1 MVVARSP
8 EFAII
13 AYEGEAGEAVLGWHP
28 ARGLDVTKTGQLSVA
43 APKGLLQQARDFMK
57 FDRRRMLALGAPAL
71 VTPVL
76 IKRATAADGAARA
89 QAAVDRFARIPAT
102 ASCLVVVDQPS
113 APWRAAHDPAAR
125 MFVGSA
131 VKTFILAQY
140 LREVEAG
147 RLTEDQQAKVDDA
160 VRSASSPVFLKLTG
174 TTQARSALEAMIA
187 HSDNTAT
194 DIALAAAGPAQVRTL
209 IAAAGL
215 KQTQIPESTR
225 RLFSY
230 IAGAPEGVDIGWDG
244 IVRMENGGSFGTPR
258 PPLNDK
264 QTMASTAEDMVRW
277 YQQVPRG
284 AFFKKPQTLVEFKRI
299 SAMADAIAMTVPPD
313 TPAYGKG
320 GSIDWE
326 GFHCLCFAGQ
336 MIVSKVPVSFCLTIN
351 WNGPDDKV
359 AAMKQAYLAGAV
371 EVLAETAQAV
381 G

>member
-1 MVVARSP
+1 MNR
-8 EFAII
+8 
-13 AYEGEAGEAVLGWHP
+13 
-28 ARGLDVTKTGQLSVA
+28 
-43 APKGLLQQARDFMK
+43 
-57 FDRRRMLALGAPAL
+57 DRRRMLAFGASAL
-71 VTPVL
+71 AAPVL
-76 IKRATAADGAARA
+76 VKQTAAADGAARA
-89 QAAVDRFARIPAT
+89 QAAVDRFARIPAS
-102 ASCLVVVDQPS
+102 ASCLVVVDHPT

-125 MFVGSA
+125 LFVGSA

-147 RLTEDQQAKVDDA
+147 RLTEDQQVKVDDA
-160 VRSASSPVFLKLTG
+160 VRTVSSPVFLNLTG

-194 DIALAAAGPAQVRTL
+194 DITLAAAGPAQVRAL
-209 IAAAGL
+209 IAEAGL
-215 KQTQIPESTR
+215 KQTQVPDSTR

-230 IAGAPEGVDIGWDG
+230 IAGAPDGVDLGWDG
-244 IVRMENGGSFGTPR
+244 LLRAQNGSLSGAPR

-277 YQQVPRG
+277 YQQVLRG

-299 SAMADAIAMTVPPD
+299 SAMADAIAMAAPPD

-320 GSIDWE
+320 GSVDWE
-326 GFHCLCFAGQ
+326 GFHCLAFAGQ

-359 AAMKQAYLAGAV
+359 AAMMQAYIAGAAD
-371 EVLAETAQAV
+371 VLAETAQAV